1 MSLPDFSLPVFFA
14 NENAALLQEAI
25 AKVET
30 PNGVSIRVV
39 EFETDLQAITDL
51 PMNRFVDTIHPA
63 YGMTSSDCSDELTLI
78 ATRNEA
84 PIGHI
89 SASFELMG
97 QSQTNLD
104 LWVSGVF
111 VASGERRKGIATALG
126 KAMMQTAEAWRR
138 QVAHTRG
145 MNALGE
151 IMVSGDTE
159 PDSGGEVVVA
169 DMEGH
174 AMELSDEAF
183 DSCPILNADAPAP

>member
-1 MSLPDFSLPVFFA
+1 
-14 NENAALLQEAI
+14 
-25 AKVET
+25 
-30 PNGVSIRVV
+30 
-39 EFETDLQAITDL
+39 
-51 PMNRFVDTIHPA
+51 
-63 YGMTSSDCSDELTLI
+63 MTSSDCSDELTLI

-97 QSQTNLD
+97 QTQTNLD

-111 VASGERRKGIATALG
+111 VASGERKKGIGAALG

-145 MNALGE
+145 MTPLGE

-159 PDSGGEVVVA
+159 PDSGG
-169 DMEGH
+169 
-174 AMELSDEAF
+174 
-183 DSCPILNADAPAP
+183 